1 MNVIQFVCCIIS
13 TTLILILLAQFN
25 FAALRGDKLKRT
37 LWIAGAAIL
46 GYCLATGLDAV
57 VADNLYTGFHVL
69 KYAFLTMTPCAA
81 LFFSLRLNDSSL
93 PDKMLFTIPVVTFT
107 IADIILLLTNP
118 FHHLMYSYTGH
129 EHYGASYIWG
139 PLFSVHVFVCYFISI
154 LAVFN
159 FIRYTFKHGK
169 SSTRIAAAS
178 ILLPIGYNLLFTFFP
193 KVFRIDLT
201 AVLYSV
207 VFVIFAFS
215 LYRDSLFGMSERVR
229 ELYINLILRNYPANG
244 DFIIIDEERQIK
256 LNTNHAS
263 EFSIGRRYTDEE
275 VPGLDYIEYLREIL
289 GEGVAL
295 YMDNAINEILAEKPG
310 TSFTR
315 TYHLDVADAYL
326 STQLVRFGAT
336 KELHGGAMIIHTNI
350 SETYESLLHAKTL
363 AWELSARE
371 RYLSLLQLYTPSDT
385 TIVLCDDDRIIR
397 FTTANI
403 VKFAVKKPGLSYND
417 IIGIDYLDG
426 LKNFVS
432 HEAYEMTVDAFEQC
446 DRLEYGTVVS
456 RSGLFPL
463 SERYYTIHCVKY
475 APTDGV
481 HGGYLAVFND
491 VTELN
496 KSRLEA
502 EAASSA
508 KSSFLSNI
516 SHEIRT
522 PMNAIIGM
530 TALALK
536 EELPD
541 KVRLYLNNT
550 AEASSRLLNL
560 INDVLDISKI
570 ESGKMEIVREDFDFC
585 KMMLNSINVI
595 APLAKEK
602 NITLDA
608 PKTLKFKKYLC
619 SDELRLSQVIVN
631 LLSNAVKFTPEGG
644 TVSVRG
650 SLSDSGILSV
660 AVSDTGIG
668 IAPENLEKLFDS
680 FEQADTSIT
689 RRFGGTGLGL
699 AISKKI
705 SELLD
710 GDLSVTSEQGKG
722 STFTISI
729 PAVFGTEIAGNEDQ
743 AEEILVGFKGK
754 RILVTEDVEVN
765 RLIVSALLEDSG
777 CIIDEAENGEIAVK
791 LAKENSYDLI
801 LMDMQMPVMDGL
813 TATRAIRAFD
823 GVVPII
829 AMTANAFKE
838 DEKRCKE
845 AGMNDHISKPIDAEK
860 FLRVLSGYLR

>member
-1 MNVIQFVCCIIS
+1 MNVILFICCIIAS
-13 TTLILILLAQFN
+13 ILILVLLAQFN
-25 FAALRGDKLKRT
+25 FATLRGDRLKFT
-37 LWIAGAAIL
+37 LWIAGASIL
-46 GYCLATGLDAV
+46 GYCLTSGLDAV
-57 VADNLYTGFHVL
+57 VADNLYPGFHVI
-69 KYAFLTMTPCAA
+69 KYAFLTLTPCAA
-81 LFFSLRLNDSSL
+81 LFFSLRLIDSKL
-93 PDKMLFTIPVVTFT
+93 PDKKLFTIPIIAFT
-107 IADIILLLTNP
+107 AIDMLLLLSNP
-118 FHHLMYSYTGH
+118 FHNLMYSYNGH
-129 EHYGASYIWG
+129 QHFGAAYIWG
-139 PLFSVHVFVCYFISI
+139 PLFPIHVAVSYLISI
-154 LAVFN
+154 FAVVN
-159 FIRYTFKHGK
+159 FMRYTFKHGK
-169 SSTRIAAAS
+169 TSTRLAAAS
-178 ILLPIGYNLLFTFFP
+178 ILLPIGYNILFTFFP
-193 KVFRIDLT
+193 RVFSIDLT
-201 AVLYSV
+201 AVLYSA
-207 VFVIFAFS
+207 VFIIFAFA

-244 DFIIIDEERQIK
+244 DFVIVDEDFQIR

-263 EFSIGRRYTDEE
+263 EYSIGRKYADEE
-275 VPGLDYIEYLREIL
+275 VPGLNYIDYLREIL
-289 GEGVAL
+289 GDGVAL
-295 YMDNAINEILAEKPG
+295 YMDNALTEIFAAKPG

-315 TYHLDVADAYL
+315 TYHLEVTDSYL
-326 STQLVRFGAT
+326 STQLTRFGAT

-350 SETYESLLHAKTL
+350 SETYESLLRAKAL

-371 RYLSLLQLYTPSDT
+371 RYLSLLQMYTPDDT

-403 VKFAVKKPGLSYND
+403 VKFAVKKPGLSYSD
-417 IIGIDYLDG
+417 IIGIDYLEG

-432 HEAYEMTVDAFEQC
+432 NEAFEMTIEAFEQC
-446 DRLEYGTVVS
+446 DRLPYGTVVS
-456 RSGLFPL
+456 KSGLFPL

-475 APTDGV
+475 APADGV

-491 VTELN
+491 VTELD
-496 KSRLEA
+496 KARREA
-502 EAASSA
+502 EAASNA

-541 KVRLYLNNT
+541 KVRRYLENT
-550 AEASSRLLNL
+550 SEASNRLLNL

-570 ESGKMEIVREDFDFC
+570 ESGKMEIVFDDFDFC
-585 KMMLNSINVI
+585 KMMMNSINVV

-602 NITLDA
+602 NITLDT
-608 PKTLKFKKYLC
+608 PKTLDCKHYLH
-619 SDELRLSQVIVN
+619 SDELRFSQVVVN

-650 SLSDSGILSV
+650 SISEDNILSI

-668 IAPENLEKLFDS
+668 IAPENIAKLFDS

-689 RRFGGTGLGL
+689 RRFGGSGLGL

-705 SELLD
+705 SELMD
-710 GDLSVTSEQGKG
+710 GDLTVVSELGKG

-729 PAVFGTEIAGNEDQ
+729 PAQFGGEIIDTETGAD
-743 AEEILVGFKGK
+743 EILVNFKGK

-765 RLIVSALLEDSG
+765 RLIVSALLEDSE
-777 CIIDEAENGEIAVK
+777 CIIEEAENGEIAVN
-791 LAKENSYDLI
+791 LTKERSYDLI

-813 TATRAIRAFD
+813 TATIEIRKFNKT
-823 GVVPII
+823 VPII

-845 AGMNDHISKPIDAEK
+845 AGMNDHISKPIDADK
-860 FLRVLSGYLR
+860 FMRVLSSYLR

>member
-1 MNVIQFVCCIIS
+1 MNVIQFICCIIS

-25 FAALRGDKLKRT
+25 FAALRGDKLKRM
-37 LWIAGAAIL
+37 LWISGAAIL
-46 GYCLATGLDAV
+46 GYCLASGLDAV
-57 VADNLYTGFHVL
+57 VADNLYSGFHVL
-69 KYAFLTMTPCAA
+69 KYAFLTLTPFTA
-81 LFFSLRLNDSSL
+81 LFFSLRLNDFSIA
-93 PDKMLFTIPVVTFT
+93 DKKWFSIPIAAFTA
-107 IADIILLLTNP
+107 ADIILLLTNP
-118 FHHLMYSYTGH
+118 FTHLMYRYNGH
-129 EHYGASYIWG
+129 EHYGATYLWG
-139 PLFSVHVFVCYFISI
+139 PLFPVHIVVCYFISI
-154 LAVFN
+154 FAVVN
-159 FIRYTFKHGK
+159 FMIYTVKHGK
-169 SSTRIAAAS
+169 VSTRVASAS
-178 ILLPIGYNLLFTFFP
+178 ILLPICYNLLFTFFP

-229 ELYINLILRNYPANG
+229 ELYINLILHNYPANG
-244 DFIIIDEERQIK
+244 DFIIVDEDRVIK

-263 EFSIGRRYTDEE
+263 EFSIGRKYANEE

-295 YMDNAINEILAEKPG
+295 YMDNALTEIFAEKPG
-310 TSFTR
+310 TSLTR
-315 TYHLDVADAYL
+315 TYHLDVTDSYL
-326 STQLVRFGAT
+326 STQLTRFGAT

-350 SETYESLLHAKTL
+350 SETYESLLRAKSL

-371 RYLSLLQLYTPSDT
+371 RYLSLLQLYTPDDT
-385 TIVLCDDDRIIR
+385 TIILCDDDRVVR

-403 VKFAVKKPGLSYND
+403 VKFAPANSGLAYTD
-417 IIGIDYLDG
+417 IVGMDYLEG
-426 LKNFVS
+426 IKNYVTK
-432 HEAYEMTVDAFEQC
+432 EAYDIAVDIFEEC
-446 DRLEYGTVVS
+446 DRLEYGVVVS
-456 RSGLFPL
+456 RSWLIAET
-463 SERYYTIHCVKY
+463 ERYYTIHCVKY
-475 APTDGV
+475 APTEGV
-481 HGGYLAVFND
+481 HGGYLSVIND

-496 KSRLEA
+496 RSKLEA
-502 EAASSA
+502 EAASTA

-530 TALALK
+530 TALAMK
-536 EELPD
+536 EDVPE

-550 AEASSRLLNL
+550 SEASNRLLNL

-570 ESGKMEIVREDFDFC
+570 ESGKMELVREDFDFC
-585 KMMLNSINVI
+585 KMMMNSINVI

-602 NITLDA
+602 NITLDT
-608 PKTLKFKKYLC
+608 PKTLKFTNYLI
-619 SDELRLSQVIVN
+619 SDELRLSQIIVN

-650 SLSDSGILSV
+650 TLSEDNRLSV

-689 RRFGGTGLGL
+689 RRFGGSGLGL

-705 SELLD
+705 SELME
-710 GDLSVTSEQGKG
+710 GDLTVISEVGKG

-729 PAVFGTEIAGNEDQ
+729 PAKFGGEIID
-743 AEEILVGFKGK
+743 AESDGGEILVSFKGK
-754 RILVTEDVEVN
+754 QILVTEDVEVN

-777 CIIDEAENGEIAVK
+777 CVIDEAENGEIAVK
-791 LAKENSYDLI
+791 LVEENSYDLI

-813 TATRAIRAFD
+813 TATREIRAFNKTI
-823 GVVPII
+823 PII

-838 DEKRCKE
+838 DENRCKE
-845 AGMNDHISKPIDAEK
+845 AGMNDHISKPIDADK